1 MIKRMKGTYRRGVI
15 QLDEPLPLPD
25 GARVDV
31 TVVATELGQEGLQK
45 TDESSWDALTQLLS
59 DCAIDT
65 GITDF
70 ARSHDRYLYGSG
82 SLGRD
87 KSGSN

>member
-1 MIKRMKGTYRRGVI
+1 MIKRMKGIYRRGVI
-15 QLDEPLPLPD
+15 QLDEPLPLSD
-25 GARVDV
+25 GAKVDV
-31 TVVATELGQEGLQK
+31 TVVATELDQEELQK

-59 DCAIDT
+59 DCEIDT

-70 ARSHDRYLYGSG
+70 ARSHDLYGSG

-87 KSGSN
+87 TSGSN